1 MVRVSLLSCAFLL
14 LLLPKALICYCIC
27 GQEKLEK
34 CKIPYSLQ
42 MLNVDPIISQEYV
55 LSVPAPGY
63 LPPISGLNSLSNC
76 VTCIVFIFHSSV
88 KQKEA

>member
-1 MVRVSLLSCAFLL
+1 MERVSLLLCAFLL
-14 LLLPKALICYCIC
+14 LLLPEALICYCIC

-42 MLNVDPIISQEYV
+42 MLNVDPITSQEYV
-55 LSVPAPGY
+55 LSVPALGY
-63 LPPISGLNSLSNC
+63 CPLVSRLNSLSNC
-76 VTCIVFIFHSSV
+76 VMCIVFIFHSSV